1 MRAGIAAFS
10 CGVIL
15 LYCGGM
21 LLPWP
26 ELIFGFV
33 VLIASALLIT
43 RQSGLTPVVILLCV
57 GLGLAWANWHAG
69 NRLLSALPAS
79 AEGSDL
85 VVEGYLCDIPSPGI
99 FNSVRF
105 SFCVSRWVSS
115 VPQANT
121 LPNKLRLAWYGQDA
135 TRELAHNLRLTVRL
149 KRADGAVNPA
159 GFRYETWLYRQGFRA
174 TGTLR
179 EASPLNTEALK
190 RAPCYLVCQYHQW
203 RNSMAAGL
211 ESRLG
216 HITHY
221 PLAEALLIGQRG
233 QMTPAHWQVLQ
244 DTGTIHLVAI
254 SGLHIGLIALGLG
267 MLATWVLVRLPQHC
281 LTPSRRRAIA
291 FGLVIAGSSVYA
303 LAAGFTVPT
312 RRALVMVIIAG
323 WLVFRAGRTGPCAA
337 WLLAA
342 FAVLL
347 LDPFAPLDQG
357 FWLSF
362 GAVAILILVF
372 SGRVSP
378 PSPVLALVLAQCGV
392 FAGLW
397 PILAIMDQPPAAMGW
412 LANLVAIP
420 WVSLVVMPVLMT
432 GALLIALLPE
442 TSSFVGQVFDAVLG
456 TLWWFLELIGSL
468 PAPTLA
474 TSFGLA
480 LAIAAL
486 VLVSLFFP
494 IPRLRLL
501 AAALMAGWLGTSLNP
516 GSINP
521 GSINPGSINN
531 DSNYLDSAEA
541 TNSWVENPE
550 LWVWDVGQGLSVLF
564 RHQDQVLLYDTGPET
579 PSGYSAVNSV
589 VLPNLAYLGV
599 RKIDTLVL
607 SHGDTDHA
615 GGLEELFEK
624 MTVSRILSGQPGRV
638 LTDKPDKVLPHIAR
652 CESGDSLLVGGAN
665 VQLWQALP
673 VLAAAD
679 SNDASC
685 VVTIRYGETEILLPG
700 DISSN
705 VEQRFI
711 RQVGRYDAE
720 YRILIASHHGSN
732 TSSGQAWVEALAAD
746 DVVYSTGY
754 RHRYGHPHEDVVGRF
769 RAAGTRQ
776 LNTAYSGALVFRL
789 EGSEVSVEE
798 WRSKTPFWIRR
809 AEDHWIAP

>member
-15 LYCGGM
+15 LYSSGI

-33 VLIASALLIT
+33 VLIMSALLIT
-43 RQSGLTPVVILLCV
+43 RQSGLTPAVILLCV
-57 GLGLAWANWHAG
+57 GLGLAWANWHAS
-69 NRLLSALPAS
+69 NRMLSALPAS

-85 VVEGYLCDIPSPGI
+85 VVEGFLCDIPSPGI

-115 VPQANT
+115 VSDANT
-121 LPNKLRLAWYGQDA
+121 LPDKLRLAWYGQEA
-135 TRELAHNLRLTVRL
+135 TRELAPNLRLTVRL
-149 KRADGAVNPA
+149 KRANGSVNPA
-159 GFRYETWLYRQGFRA
+159 GFRYETWLYRHGFRA

-179 EASPLNTEALK
+179 EALPLK
-190 RAPCYLVCQYHQW
+190 REPCYLVCQYHQW
-203 RNSMAAGL
+203 RNAMAAGL

-216 HITHY
+216 HITYY

-254 SGLHIGLIALGLG
+254 SGLHIGLIAVGLG
-267 MLATWVLVRLPQHC
+267 MLASQVLVRLPQHW
-281 LTPSRRRAIA
+281 LTPSRSRAIA
-291 FGLVIAGSSVYA
+291 FGLVIAGSSAYA

-312 RRALVMVIIAG
+312 RRALMMVVIAG
-323 WLVFRAGRTGPCAA
+323 WLVFRAGRTGPWAA

-347 LDPFAPLDQG
+347 LDPFAPLDRG

-378 PSPVLALVLAQCGV
+378 PSPVIALVLAQCGV

-397 PILAIMDQPPAAMGW
+397 PILAIMGQSPAAVGW
-412 LANLVAIP
+412 LANLIAIP
-420 WVSLVVMPVLMT
+420 WVSLVVMPVLMI
-432 GALLIALLPE
+432 GAFLIALLPE
-442 TSSFVGQVFDAVLG
+442 TSSFVGQVFDGVLG
-456 TLWWFLELIGSL
+456 ILWWFLELIGSL

-474 TSFGLA
+474 ASFGLA
-480 LAIAAL
+480 LAAAAL
-486 VLVSLFFP
+486 VLVSLLFP

-501 AAALMAGWLGTSLNP
+501 AVALLAGWLGTSLNL

-521 GSINPGSINN
+521 GSINLGSN
-531 DSNYLDSAEA
+531 DPESSDLDHVEV
-541 TNSWVENPE
+541 TNPWVENPE
-550 LWVWDVGQGLSVLF
+550 LWVWDVGQGLSALF

-579 PSGYSAVNSV
+579 PSGFSAVNSV

-599 RKIDTLVL
+599 RKIDTLVI

-615 GGLEELFEK
+615 GGLEELFENI
-624 MTVSRILSGQPGRV
+624 TVTRILSGQPERL
-638 LTDKPDKVLPHIAR
+638 LTDQPGAVLPDITP
-652 CESGDSLLVGGAN
+652 CESGKSLLVGEAK
-665 VQLWQALP
+665 VHLWQASSAI
-673 VLAAAD
+673 AAAD

-685 VVTIRYGETEILLPG
+685 VVAIRYGATEILLPG
-700 DISSN
+700 DISRN
-705 VEQRFI
+705 VEQRYI

-720 YRILIASHHGSN
+720 YRILVASHHGSN
-732 TSSGQAWVEALAAD
+732 TSSGQAWIEALAAD
-746 DVVYSTGY
+746 DVVYSAGY
-754 RHRYGHPHEDVVGRF
+754 RHRYGHPHENVIARF

-789 EGSEVSVEE
+789 EGAEVSVEE

-809 AEDHWIAP
+809 EEDHWIAP

>member
-33 VLIASALLIT
+33 ALIASASLIT
-43 RQSGLTPVVILLCV
+43 RYSGLTPAVMLLCV
-57 GLGLAWANWHAG
+57 SLGLAWANWHAG
-69 NRLLSALPAS
+69 NRILSALPAS

-115 VPQANT
+115 LPGANP
-121 LPNKLRLAWYGQDA
+121 LPDKLRLAWYGQEA
-135 TRELAHNLRLTVRL
+135 TRDLPHNLRLTVRL
-149 KRADGAVNPA
+149 KRANGSVNPA
-159 GFRYETWLYRQGFRA
+159 GFRYETWLYRHGFRA

-179 EASPLNTEALK
+179 EAVPLSTE
-190 RAPCYLVCQYHQW
+190 PCYLICQYHQW

-216 HITHY
+216 HTTHY

-233 QMTPAHWQVLQ
+233 QMTPAHWRVLQ
-244 DTGTIHLVAI
+244 ETGTIHLMAI
-254 SGLHIGLIALGLG
+254 SGLHIGLIAVGLGL
-267 MLATWVLVRLPQHC
+267 LARWLLVRLPQHW
-281 LTPSRRRAIA
+281 LTPSRSRTIA
-291 FGLVIAGSSVYA
+291 FGLVIAGSSAYA

-312 RRALVMVIIAG
+312 RRALVMVVIVG
-323 WLVFRAGRTGPCAA
+323 WLVFRAGRTGPWTA

-347 LDPFAPLDQG
+347 LDPFAPLDRG

-362 GAVAILILVF
+362 GAVSILVLVF
-372 SGRVSP
+372 SGRISP
-378 PSPVLALVLAQCGV
+378 PSPVMALVLAQCGV

-397 PILAIMDQPPAAMGW
+397 PILAVMDQPPAAMGW

-420 WVSLVVMPVLMT
+420 WVSLVVMPVLMV
-432 GALLIALLPE
+432 GALLIALLPMS
-442 TSSFVGQVFDAVLG
+442 SSFVGQAVDVVLG
-456 TLWWFLELIGSL
+456 ILWWFLELIASL
-468 PAPTLA
+468 PAPALA
-474 TSFGLA
+474 TSFGVA

-486 VLVSLFFP
+486 VLMSLFFP
-494 IPRLRLL
+494 IPRLRVLAGALL
-501 AAALMAGWLGTSLNP
+501 AAWLSISSSFGGADRKNP
-516 GSINP
+516 
-521 GSINPGSINN
+521 
-531 DSNYLDSAEA
+531 
-541 TNSWVENPE
+541 WVEHPE

-599 RKIDTLVL
+599 RKINTLVL
-607 SHGDTDHA
+607 SHGDADHA

-624 MTVSRILSGQPGRV
+624 MTVIQVLSGQPER
-638 LTDKPDKVLPHIAR
+638 LLADKQGLALPDINP
-652 CESGDSLLVGGAN
+652 CESGKSLLVGGAK
-665 VQLWQALP
+665 VRLWQASP
-673 VLAAAD
+673 AIAAAD

-685 VVTIRYGETEILLPG
+685 MVSIRYGGTDIVLPG
-700 DISSN
+700 DISRE
-705 VEQRFI
+705 VEQRYI
-711 RQVGRYDAE
+711 QQVGVPSAE

-732 TSSGQAWVEALAAD
+732 TSSGQRWIEAVAAD
-746 DVVYSTGY
+746 DVVYSAGY
-754 RHRYGHPHEDVVGRF
+754 RHRYGHPHKDVIGRF
-769 RAAGTRQ
+769 RVAGARQ
-776 LNTAYSGALVFRL
+776 FNTAYSGALVFTL
-789 EGSEVSVEE
+789 EGAEVSVAE
-798 WRSKTPFWIRR
+798 WRSQTPFWVRR
-809 AEDHWIAP
+809 AEDYWNAP